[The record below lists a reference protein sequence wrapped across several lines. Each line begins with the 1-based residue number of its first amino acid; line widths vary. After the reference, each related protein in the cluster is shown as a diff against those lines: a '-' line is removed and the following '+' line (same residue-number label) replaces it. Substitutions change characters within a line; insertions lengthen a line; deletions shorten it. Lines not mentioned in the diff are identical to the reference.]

1 MKRLFTIV
9 LLLVS
14 ATAAATP
21 RSPLVLIGGKI
32 QPIANTDLLSVPGG
46 ISTGDLTA
54 TGTVALGAL
63 TNQMAINGP
72 FIVNATLTDPAY
84 AFGEMFVYNV
94 SGVVPAF
101 PSDLFVQVIHNSAQ
115 ADTTMHTQ
123 HSGGIAIEVTGSR
136 SAGSND
142 QTNTA
147 LEIIAENAQ
156 VNEAIRVFAGDTV
169 LSAGNLSVDGSGANI
184 FQTSSTGFIAAI
196 GKLYAENSAGDSAID
211 ITANTTAAIKC
222 RVSPCILDANNA
234 STSYLLAQN
243 NGAGAFGGLKLSGAA
258 GGGSATTTVIL
269 SPLAASSV
277 NHGSL
282 GTGSTNIA
290 GTITGI
296 GANTSVVLTFG
307 GGGFTRSFCTAN
319 PIANTIPE
327 YIVVAQGS
335 TTVTFSCFN
344 TTLGTAANC
353 NDLVYHCP
361 GQ

>member
-1 MKRLFTIV
+1 MKKSFTIV

-46 ISTGDLTA
+46 ISTGNLTA

-94 SGVVPAF
+94 SGVVPEF
-101 PSDLFVQVIHNSAQ
+101 PNDLFVQVIHNSAQ
-115 ADTTMHTQ
+115 SDTTAHTQ

-156 VNEAIRVFAGDTV
+156 INEAIRVFAGDTV
-169 LSAGNLSVDGSGANI
+169 LSAGNLTVDGAGAFI
-184 FQTSSTGFIAAI
+184 FQTDTHGFIATA
-196 GKLYAENSAGDSAID
+196 GKVYAEDTIGDSAID
-211 ITANTTAAIKC
+211 VTANSVALKVRPAAGFIDMHNASASSLTIQNNGGGGLYGLLLSGAATANTTVIM
-222 RVSPCILDANNA
+222 SPV
-234 STSYLLAQN
+234 
-243 NGAGAFGGLKLSGAA
+243 AA
-258 GGGSATTTVIL
+258 G
-269 SPLAASSV
+269 SV

-282 GTGSTNIA
+282 GTGSTNMS

-296 GANTSVVLTFG
+296 GSNTSVTLTFG
-307 GGGFTRSFCTAN
+307 SGGFPNRTFCTAH
-319 PIANTIPE
+319 PITNAIPE
-327 YIVVAQGS
+327 YVVTTQGTS
-335 TTVTFSCFN
+335 SVTFSCFN

-353 NDLVYHCP
+353 NNLVYFCP